1 MVDLVKEIVI
11 FNDETIEKVKR
22 EAERAAN
29 EAQSK
34 YLNTV
39 GEDAYCGFGW
49 VAVMVTRT
57 NSKEAKALEKMGFK
71 KSWQRRKMDN
81 WSPGNYRGQSMSVRE
96 IGATAY
102 AQVLTKYGFKA
113 YSESRA
119 D

>member
-1 MVDLVKEIVI
+1 MNLVKEIVMY
-11 FNDETIEKVKR
+11 DDATIEKVKR
-22 EAERAAN
+22 EAELAAN
-29 EAQSK
+29 EAQSH
-34 YLNTV
+34 YLDTV

-49 VAVMVTRT
+49 VTVMVTRT

-71 KSWQRRKMDN
+71 KSWQRKKMDN

-102 AQVLTKYGFKA
+102 AQVLTNYGFKA